1 MSDNIL
7 KYAAGNNAS
16 DIHLTQNK
24 PAWIRINGEFKK
36 MDYTATVDD
45 IDKFVESFL
54 PDMLCRINSLKT
66 EKVTLPLT
74 VHLSLWEGRVRA
86 NSLQFAA

>member
-36 MDYTATVDD
+36 MDYATVDD
-45 IDKFVESFL
+45 IDKFVESFYRI
-54 PDMLCRINSLKT
+54 CFVSINSLKT
-66 EKVTLPLT
+66 EK
-74 VHLSLWEGRVRA
+74 
-86 NSLQFAA
+86 